1 VKFSRE
7 HAYDVAIAAAAERWK
22 VPVALIKAI
31 IAQES
36 EFQPRATA
44 LDRGDGARGGS
55 YGLMQISLATARALG
70 FRGAGQDLFDPAINV
85 NLGARYLRDLLHEAA
100 AGGYGVD
107 SAISAYNAGNS
118 AYRRGDGRRVGAIA
132 RATAAEAAHVP
143 FINQDSYVRPVL
155 ELMRYFEQAD
165 TPDGAN

>member
-31 IAQES
+31 IAKES

-44 LDRGDGARGGS
+44 LDRGDAARGGS
-55 YGLMQISLATARALG
+55 YGLMQLSLETAHELG
-70 FRGAGQDLFDPAINV
+70 FRGTVQDLYDAAVNV
-85 NLGARYLRDLLHEAA
+85 NLGARYLRDLLSEAT

-107 SAISAYNAGNS
+107 SVISAYNAGNS
-118 AYRRGDGRRVGAIA
+118 AYRRGDGRRVGSIA
-132 RATAAEAAHVP
+132 HATPAEAARVP
-143 FINQDSYVRPVL
+143 FINEDDYVRPVL
-155 ELMRYFEQAD
+155 ELMRYFERSESGIQ
-165 TPDGAN
+165 P